1 MYGHSAAAMNLPY
14 YAIDCLIC
22 LAVFL
27 GINALWQTVP
37 EPDRFAA
44 ASGKFQELEA
54 WQHLKDI
61 TQVGPRV
68 HGSHANEVA
77 TVNLLRDKLE
87 QISAASR
94 RYPIEIQHQIA
105 DGSFHL
111 DGWGSTFHYQ
121 QVQNVIARIRL
132 TEGMHRSPAPA
143 LLLNCH
149 FDSVPLSPGAS
160 DDGVQCAILI
170 EVLSALSKLDGD
182 QVFHHDVI
190 VLFNGAEETILRA
203 SHAFITQHPWARDIT
218 MFMNLEAAGAGGREV
233 LFQSGPGNMWI
244 LDTYLAAAPY
254 PSATVVAQEIFQNN
268 LIPSDTDFRIF
279 RDYGNISGIDMVRTG
294 LNGSLSRLDCCTRAK
309 TIHPFMVPGLR
320 PQRLR
325 LPH

>member
-1 MYGHSAAAMNLPY
+1 MFRQSVAAMNLPY
-14 YAIDCLIC
+14 YTIDIFLC
-22 LAVFL
+22 LAVFF
-27 GINALWQTVP
+27 GVNALWQTLP
-37 EPDRFAA
+37 EPDRVVS
-44 ASGKFQELEA
+44 ASGKFQVLEA
-54 WQHLKDI
+54 WQHLKDL

-68 HGSHANEVA
+68 HGSAANEIV
-77 TVNLLRDKLE
+77 TVSLLRDKLE
-87 QISAASR
+87 RISAASR

-111 DGWGSTFHYQ
+111 GGWGSTFHYQ
-121 QVQNVIARIRL
+121 QVQNVIARIRM
-132 TEGMHRSPAPA
+132 TKGAHAHDGSHNPA

-160 DDGVQCAILI
+160 DDMVQCAILI
-170 EVLSALSKLDGD
+170 EVLSALSKLEED
-182 QVFHHDVI
+182 QVFHHDII

-203 SHAFITQHPWARDIT
+203 SHAFITQHPWAKDIT

-279 RDYGNISGIDMVRTG
+279 RDYGNISGIDMVRPDI
-294 LNGSLSRLDCCTRAK
+294 SR
-309 TIHPFMVPGLR
+309 
-320 PQRLR
+320 
-325 LPH
+325 

>member
-1 MYGHSAAAMNLPY
+1 MNLPCY
-14 YAIDCLIC
+14 TIDILIC
-22 LAVFL
+22 LAVFF
-27 GINALWQTVP
+27 GVNVLWQTLP
-37 EPDRFAA
+37 EPERVAPS
-44 ASGKFQELEA
+44 SGKFQVLEA

-68 HGSHANEVA
+68 HGSAANEIA
-77 TVNLLRDKLE
+77 TVNLLREKLE
-87 QISAASR
+87 EISAASPL
-94 RYPIEIQHQIA
+94 YLIEVQHQIA

-111 DGWGSTFHYQ
+111 EGWGSTFHYQ

-132 TEGMHRSPAPA
+132 TKRAPTPGGSRIPA

-160 DDGVQCAILI
+160 DDAVQCAILV
-170 EVLSALSKLDGD
+170 EVLSALSRLEGD

-203 SHAFITQHPWARDIT
+203 SHAFITQHPWAEDVA

-279 RDYGNISGIDMVRTG
+279 RDYGNISGIDMVSG
-294 LNGSLSRLDCCTRAK
+294 LSTYTCEACLLVTW
-309 TIHPFMVPGLR
+309 
-320 PQRLR
+320 
-325 LPH
+325 

>member
-1 MYGHSAAAMNLPY
+1 MFVNFVYIVAAMNLPY
-14 YAIDCLIC
+14 YTIDSLFC

-27 GINALWQTVP
+27 GVNALWQTLP
-37 EPDRFAA
+37 EPDRVASV
-44 ASGKFQELEA
+44 SGKFQVLEA
-54 WQHLKDI
+54 WQHLKDL

-68 HGSHANEVA
+68 HGSAANEIA

-87 QISAASR
+87 QLSAASQ

-105 DGSFHL
+105 DGSFRL
-111 DGWGSTFHYQ
+111 VSWGTFDYQ

-132 TEGMHRSPAPA
+132 TKAHGSQTPA

-170 EVLSALSKLDGD
+170 EVLRALSKLEED

-203 SHAFITQHPWARDIT
+203 SHAFITQHPWAKDIT

-279 RDYGNISGIDMVRTG
+279 RDYGNISGIDMV
-294 LNGSLSRLDCCTRAK
+294 SKELSVT
-309 TIHPFMVPGLR
+309 
-320 PQRLR
+320 
-325 LPH
+325 

>member
-1 MYGHSAAAMNLPY
+1 MNLPCY
-14 YAIDCLIC
+14 TIDILIC
-22 LAVFL
+22 LGVFF
-27 GINALWQTVP
+27 GVNVLWQTLP
-37 EPDRFAA
+37 EPERVAP
-44 ASGKFQELEA
+44 ASGKFQVLEA

-61 TQVGPRV
+61 TRVGPRV
-68 HGSHANEVA
+68 HGSAANEIA
-77 TVNLLRDKLE
+77 TVNLLLEKLD
-87 QISAASR
+87 QLAAASPL
-94 RYPIEIQHQIA
+94 YPIEVQHQIA

-111 DGWGSTFHYQ
+111 EGWGSTFHYQ

-132 TEGMHRSPAPA
+132 AKRVPSGHGGSARIPA

-160 DDGVQCAILI
+160 DDAVQCAILL
-170 EVLSALSKLDGD
+170 EVLRALSRLKEGD
-182 QVFHHDVI
+182 DQPVFHHDVI

-203 SHAFITQHPWARDIT
+203 SHAFITQHPWAEDVA

-244 LDTYLAAAPY
+244 LDTYLAAAPH

-279 RDYGNISGIDMVRTG
+279 RDYGNISGIDMVSG
-294 LNGSLSRLDCCTRAK
+294 LSTHVRHVSL
-309 TIHPFMVPGLR
+309 
-320 PQRLR
+320 
-325 LPH
+325 